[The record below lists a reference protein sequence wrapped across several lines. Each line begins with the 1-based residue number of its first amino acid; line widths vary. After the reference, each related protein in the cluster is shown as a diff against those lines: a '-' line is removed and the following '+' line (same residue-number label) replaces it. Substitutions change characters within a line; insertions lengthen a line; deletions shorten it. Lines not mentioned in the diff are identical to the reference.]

1 MRVQRDKAW
10 LEAPRLR
17 HRIRIAAL
25 VMVVTTLLV
34 VGAVAYVNEC
44 LLLSSICI
52 LCPREMALCVC

>member
-52 LCPREMALCVC
+52 L